1 MPIETILL
9 FFVADLAI
17 CMTPGPATAV
27 TASYAASG
35 GVRGALGPI
44 AGIHFGNFIWYGLS
58 AVGLIALVAAAP
70 DFFAIIRWLGVGY
83 LLWMGWK
90 MIRADAESAARKG
103 KKVAP
108 GFWPG
113 FGSGLAV
120 HMSNPKALLFY
131 ISFVP
136 QFIDPDGS
144 ISLQILILAG
154 VTIVT
159 ESIGMFTYAWVAAAA
174 SRKAAGR
181 FAGLSIARIAG
192 TILILVALGMATANV
207 IA

>member
-1 MPIETILL
+1 MPLETMLL

-17 CMTPGPATAV
+17 CLTPGPATAV
-27 TASYAASG
+27 TASYAAKG

-58 AVGLIALVAAAP
+58 AAGLIALIAAAP
-70 DFFAIIRWLGVGY
+70 EFFAIIRWLGVGY

-90 MIRADAESAARKG
+90 MIRASAAIKSKENRNI
-103 KKVAP
+103 AS

-131 ISFVP
+131 ISFAP
-136 QFIDPDGS
+136 QFIDPQNS
-144 ISLQILILAG
+144 ITLQILILAG
-154 VTIVT
+154 ITIVT
-159 ESIGMFTYAWVAAAA
+159 ESIGMFTYAWVAATA
-174 SRKAAGR
+174 SKRATGR
-181 FAGLSIARIAG
+181 FSGLSVGSIAG
-192 TILILVALGMATANV
+192 TILILVALGMATANLV
-207 IA
+207 S